1 MKGDVRMIETAKRVL
16 PGVVVSMMLAT
27 PALATTDTTAGTQ
40 GPKPAQ
46 TESVAGRGQ
55 SQRVKAANRRVYA
68 MRHTVRHAYV
78 SPLVRHAG
86 YVPSRQTA
94 FVNDAVAWSE
104 PGRGL
109 ADGVGGK
116 VQTGMASWYGGSRWN
131 GHRTANGEVYRDNDL
146 TAAHMTLP
154 IGSLVRVTVL
164 DTGRSVV
171 VRINDR
177 IGTHHRVIDLSRAA
191 AAALDIEGRGVAMVA
206 LVPE

>member
-1 MKGDVRMIETAKRVL
+1 MIESAKRVL

-27 PALATTDTTAGTQ
+27 PALATTDPAAATQ
-40 GPKPAQ
+40 GSKPVQ
-46 TESVAGRGQ
+46 TETVAGRGQ

-68 MRHTVRHAYV
+68 MRHSVRHTYV
-78 SPLVRHAG
+78 SPLVRHAS
-86 YVPSRQTA
+86 YAPSRQTA
-94 FVNDAVAWSE
+94 FVNDAVAWSQ
-104 PGRGL
+104 PGRDTSERMG
-109 ADGVGGK
+109 AR
-116 VQTGMASWYGGSRWN
+116 VQTGMASWYGGTRWN
-131 GHRTANGEVYRDNDL
+131 GNHTASGETYRDNEM
-146 TAAHMTLP
+146 TAAHLTLP

-177 IGTHHRVIDLSRAA
+177 IGTHRRVIDLSRAA